1 MAKQI
6 SISDEA
12 YKILIARKGEQDS
25 FSKVILKAFKE
36 QGNVKEIIERVK
48 KNPLNKSY
56 LIDKKLLD
64 KGWEQWRTSTIK

>member
-12 YKILIARKGEQDS
+12 YKTLIALKGEQDS
-25 FSKVILKAFKE
+25 FSKVILKAFKG

-64 KGWEQWRTSTIK
+64 KGWKQWKKSIIK